1 MTREEASKAI
11 EQHARLTAQVAQA
24 IATKSGFTTENVL
37 EAIRIEARTLVMRRR
52 RRNGFEPPSNDGEP
66 TPGAPSP

>member
-1 MTREEASKAI
+1 VTREEASKAI
-11 EQHARLTAQVAQA
+11 EQHARLTAQVAQSIFFNGA
-24 IATKSGFTTENVL
+24 ATTENVL